1 MDHQVLARE
10 LLRSRANEL
19 QVLQDKMDMM
29 MEAINNLQYAPRSWR
44 QYFYAKLK
52 LLTGS
57 LQTSERLQEAVDT
70 LFVRGVT
77 GANNPDSMTW
87 IMRTV
92 MQ

>member
-1 MDHQVLARE
+1 TKTDSRTTSAMDHQVLARE

-44 QYFYAKLK
+44 QYAKLK

-57 LQTSERLQEAVDT
+57 LQTSERLQEA
-70 LFVRGVT
+70 
-77 GANNPDSMTW
+77 
-87 IMRTV
+87 
-92 MQ
+92 